1 MNNSYMRFLRSV
13 TSLEPHNHKHED
25 LSPTATLLLNEIAVK
40 NFEEQPLTVTQA
52 MGFNA
57 LGSSANLHRKIT
69 ELLDAGMISL
79 EHVDTNRRTKYLL
92 ITQVARD
99 YFQIKNDAMVKAVQ
113 SR

>member
-13 TSLEPHNHKHED
+13 SFEKLHQHKD
-25 LSPTATLLLNEIAVK
+25 LSPTATLWLNEIAVK

-57 LGSSANLHRKIT
+57 LGSSANLHRKIY
-69 ELLDAGMISL
+69 ELHEAGMISFSYAG
-79 EHVDTNRRTKYLL
+79 TNRRTKYLFL
-92 ITQVARD
+92 TQAARD
-99 YFQIKNDAMVKAVQ
+99 YFQIKNDAMLKAVQ

>member
-25 LSPTATLLLNEIAVK
+25 LSPTAILLLNKIAVK

-57 LGSSANLHRKIT
+57 LGSAANLHRKIN

-79 EHVDTNRRTKYLL
+79 EHL
-92 ITQVARD
+92 
-99 YFQIKNDAMVKAVQ
+99 DACWERNKAIDHPV
-113 SR
+113 SSMT